1 MNIGGNTIL
10 ITGGGSGIGRALAE
24 ALQDEGNTVI
34 IAGRRLP
41 ALQEVA
47 AARPGMEVA
56 ALDVADAAAI
66 TEFADRI
73 TAKFPA
79 LNVVINNAGV
89 MKVEDLTAASV
100 DLADAEA
107 TRAAAEAALP
117 VDLLVNCA
125 GTTEL
130 DGFLDLPVETFDRIM
145 AVNCR
150 APMIVAQEYARD
162 VISRGAKGAIVNVSS
177 LSSFIG
183 FADHAAYSASKGALD
198 GLTRVMANELGRRGI
213 RVNGVHPVV
222 TLTPM
227 AEKAWSDPAKSGP
240 MLNRIPLGRFVEP
253 DEVAAAIAFLLSD
266 AAAMVNGID
275 LPVDGGFLIN

>member
-1 MNIGGNTIL
+1 MDFSSRTI
-10 ITGGGSGIGRALAE
+10 IVTGAGKGIGRATALYLNARGAAVVALSRSPDDLA
-24 ALQDEGNTVI
+24 
-34 IAGRRLP
+34 RLT
-41 ALQEVA
+41 AEIGCRTIGV
-47 AARPGMEVA
+47 
-56 ALDVADAAAI
+56 DFADA
-66 TEFADRI
+66 D
-73 TAKFPA
+73 
-79 LNVVINNAGV
+79 
-89 MKVEDLTAASV
+89 
-100 DLADAEA
+100 A

-117 VDLLVNCA
+117 ADLLVNCA

-130 DGFLDLPVETFDRIM
+130 DSFLDLSVKTFDHIM

-150 APMIVAQEYARD
+150 APMIVAQVFARALLE
-162 VISRGAKGAIVNVSS
+162 RAGRGAIVNVSS

-183 FADHAAYSASKGALD
+183 FADHAAYCASKGALD

-240 MLNRIPLGRFVEP
+240 MLARIPLGRFVQPE
-253 DEVAAAIAFLLSD
+253 EVAAVIAYLLSD

-275 LPVDGGFLIN
+275 MPVDGGFLIN